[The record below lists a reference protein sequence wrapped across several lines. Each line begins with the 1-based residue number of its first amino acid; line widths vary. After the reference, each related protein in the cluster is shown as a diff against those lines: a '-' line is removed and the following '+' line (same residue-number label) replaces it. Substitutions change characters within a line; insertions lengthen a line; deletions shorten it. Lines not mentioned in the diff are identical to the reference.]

1 MATVPQSPRTV
12 SFENGASNI
21 MKTPTISSASKSRI
35 AAKTPTSGAAAAS
48 LKEEWT
54 LDSFEVGRALGKGKY
69 GNVYLAREKESG
81 VVVALKVIFKK
92 QVDRHAIY
100 DQLRDEVEIQSR
112 LRHPGVLR
120 LYGYFHDDKR
130 VYLVLELA
138 TGGELYKRLQAEER
152 FSEAQT
158 ARWIAQIADALRV
171 VHENKVI
178 HRDIKPENLLL
189 DAEDNLKI
197 ADFGWSTIAKHKR
210 KTFCG
215 TLDYLAPEMLSD
227 GVYDNRVD
235 VWALGVLCYE
245 CLTGRA
251 PFETSDSVDETHRN
265 IINMTPRYPDD
276 VHVSDEAKSLIAAL
290 LQKLPADRMTL
301 EHVLTHPFIAKHAAR
316 ERMLDAAAQ

>member
-1 MATVPQSPRTV
+1 MNMATVPQSPRTV
-12 SFENGASNI
+12 SFSASNI
-21 MKTPTISSASKSRI
+21 MKTPTISSASKARI
-35 AAKTPTSGAAAAS
+35 AAKTPTSGGGAAS
-48 LKEEWT
+48 PKEWT

-235 VWALGVLCYE
+235 VWALGVLCYQAPRGSRA
-245 CLTGRA
+245 LRRRRSRQHHATGPSCPWMY
-251 PFETSDSVDETHRN
+251 PFAEKYGTS
-265 IINMTPRYPDD
+265 
-276 VHVSDEAKSLIAAL
+276 L
-290 LQKLPADRMTL
+290 LLANQVRRFVWWA
-301 EHVLTHPFIAKHAAR
+301 IS
-316 ERMLDAAAQ
+316 